1 MYIIIEYIY
10 AQAGCM
16 YNAFSLYNSENFHTK
31 PNLSF
36 ASDLKQFQVLWSFQ
50 YVFFFWI
57 FALLFFF
64 TFILSIIHTISLP
77 RTTFYWGNIFAQNR
91 WPIEVRPKAKR
102 ARFTQNRKRTALVGV
117 RRSSEPSQRA
127 TKLPSCR
134 AKRGITHTLPGRGAA
149 LVLVTH
155 ASEFCRWV
163 WGLLAQTG
171 KMGEREE

>member
-1 MYIIIEYIY
+1 
-10 AQAGCM
+10 M

-31 PNLSF
+31 SNLSF
-36 ASDLKQFQVLWSFQ
+36 ASDPKQFQVSLIIWIRAR
-50 YVFFFWI
+50 FFNFCFTLLHI
-57 FALLFFF
+57 YLKYYSHNFFATDNLFF
-64 TFILSIIHTISLP
+64 
-77 RTTFYWGNIFAQNR
+77 WGNIFAQNR

-117 RRSSEPSQRA
+117 RRSSEPSQWA

-149 LVLVTH
+149 LALETH